1 MEINMSFKDT
11 VALTGKLTIT
21 LNGET
26 VQEIRNL
33 VVTVGKNW
41 IAQRMQGV
49 SLGVMSHM
57 AIGTGS
63 TAAAAG
69 DTALGTEIARV
80 ALNVSGGVVAAAVI
94 TFECTYAAGVGT
106 GAITEAGVLNA
117 NSAGDML
124 ARTVFA
130 TINKGAA
137 DSMTISWDVTVS

>member
-1 MEINMSFKDT
+1 MSFKDT